1 MARRQ
6 AVRLKKKS
14 GDNLAPAR
22 LTSPLMPSVT
32 PLLVTRAS
40 ARVRPVGALWRLRGY
55 LRPFR
60 RQMIIMLAAALG
72 AVAAE
77 IAIPLLTKSV
87 IDGAIAHGARRLL
100 IPLAL
105 AAVGLGAA
113 VALMNMIRRW
123 IQAGAVAE
131 IEKSM
136 RDDLYAHLQRLP
148 VSFHDN
154 WQSGQLLSRATTDL
168 SSIRRFAGFGLIFLV
183 TNVMTFVAVVALLI
197 NLNWWLGLIT
207 GVVFA
212 PVLPVCIRFEKR
224 YRVLSR
230 RVQDQQGDLATLIEE
245 AATGI
250 RVLKA
255 LGRGRQAAAR
265 HDAQAAEVYRTQVT
279 KAGLLGSFWA
289 LLDLIP
295 NAVIG
300 IIIVLGAIAVSK
312 HSLTLGGLVAF
323 ITLALQLVWP
333 VEALGYIIASGQEA
347 ATAAQRVLEI
357 FDTRPD
363 IADKEQG
370 QFRGVPGYRGLGS
383 AQGAHRGLGSPQG
396 AHRGL
401 GSPQGAHRG
410 LGSPQGAPCPLGPA
424 QPERA
429 VVRAAEQGEASHR
442 GVPPRATH
450 PWVPGPRKSGSCPNG
465 QRSRGHLVFDHVAFS
480 YPGAA
485 EPVLR
490 DIVLDLPPGQTMV
503 LTGAT
508 GSGKSTLL
516 QLVPRLA
523 DASSGVV
530 WLDGTDVRDLPLEQL
545 RAAVGCAFE
554 DATLFSAS
562 VRENV
567 TFGAPNADADAVEAA
582 LTAAQARF
590 AYDLPWGLDT
600 RIGEQGMALSG
611 GQRQRIALARAILA
625 GPDVLILDDPLSALD
640 VHTEERV
647 TRALHEILA
656 GSTALVVAHRPSTV
670 ALADTVALLSGGVI
684 AASGS
689 HRALLTSNPEY
700 AALMDVGDL
709 EASA

>member
-1 MARRQ
+1 
-6 AVRLKKKS
+6 
-14 GDNLAPAR
+14 
-22 LTSPLMPSVT
+22 MPPIS
-32 PLLVTRAS
+32 PLLVPHAS
-40 ARVRPVGALWRLRGY
+40 AKVRPVGALWRLRGY
-55 LRPFR
+55 LKPFR
-60 RQMIIMLAAALG
+60 VQMVVMLVAAFG
-72 AVAAE
+72 AVTAE
-77 IAIPLLTKSV
+77 IIIPLLTKSV
-87 IDGAIAHGARRLL
+87 VDGAIAHGDRRML

-105 AAVGLGAA
+105 AAIGLGIAEA
-113 VALMNMIRRW
+113 MLNLIRRW
-123 IQAGAVAE
+123 IQADSVASM
-131 IEKSM
+131 EKTI
-136 RDDLYAHLQRLP
+136 RDDMYAHLQRLQS
-148 VSFHDN
+148 SFHDN

-168 SSIRRFAGFGLIFLV
+168 SAIRRFAGFGLIFMV
-183 TNVMTFVAVVALLI
+183 TNVMTFAVVVALLI
-197 NLNWWLGLIT
+197 HLNWWLGLVT
-207 GVVFA
+207 GAVFA
-212 PVLPVCIRFEKR
+212 PVLPVCFRFEKR

-230 RVQDQQGDLATLIEE
+230 RVQDQQGDLATLVEE

-255 LGRGRQAAAR
+255 LGRGPLAGVR
-265 HDAQAAEVYRTQVT
+265 HGAQATEVYRTQVQ

-300 IIIVLGAIAVSK
+300 IVIVLGALAVSRG
-312 HSLTLGGLVAF
+312 SLTLGGLVAF

-357 FDTRPD
+357 FD
-363 IADKEQG
+363 
-370 QFRGVPGYRGLGS
+370 
-383 AQGAHRGLGSPQG
+383 
-396 AHRGL
+396 
-401 GSPQGAHRG
+401 
-410 LGSPQGAPCPLGPA
+410 A
-424 QPERA
+424 QPQITDKTQDLDTERA
-429 VVRAAEQGEASHR
+429 VVRALRPAR
-442 GVPPRATH
+442 P
-450 PWVPGPRKSGSCPNG
+450 
-465 QRSRGHLVFDHVAFS
+465 RGHLVFDHVAFT

-490 DIVLDLPPGQTMV
+490 DIVLDLPPGQTVV

-523 DASSGVV
+523 DPTSGAVR
-530 WLDGTDVRDLPLEQL
+530 LDGTDVRDIPLARL

-567 TFGAPNADADAVEAA
+567 MFGAPDADEAAVEAA

-656 GSTALVVAHRPSTV
+656 GATALVVAHRPSTV

-684 AASGS
+684 AATGS
-689 HRALLTSNPEY
+689 HRHLLASNAEY
-700 AALMDVGDL
+700 ADLMDVEDL
-709 EASA
+709 EESA

>member
-1 MARRQ
+1 
-6 AVRLKKKS
+6 
-14 GDNLAPAR
+14 
-22 LTSPLMPSVT
+22 MPSDT
-32 PLLVTRAS
+32 PSLVTHAF

-55 LRPFR
+55 LKPYRIH
-60 RQMIIMLAAALG
+60 MVVMLVAACS

-77 IAIPLLTKSV
+77 IAIPLLTMSV
-87 IDGAIAHGARRLL
+87 VDGAIAHGDKGLL

-105 AAVGLGAA
+105 AAAGLGATE
-113 VALMNMIRRW
+113 ALLNMIRRW
-123 IQAGAVAE
+123 IQSRAVAD
-131 IEKSM
+131 IEKSI
-136 RDDLYAHLQRLP
+136 RDDLYDHLQRLQA
-148 VSFHDN
+148 SFHDN

-183 TNVMTFVAVVALLI
+183 TNVLTFVAVVALLI

-207 GVVFA
+207 GVVFT
-212 PVLPVCIRFEKR
+212 PVLPVCFRFEKR

-245 AATGI
+245 AATGV

-255 LGRGRQAAAR
+255 LGRGRLASAQ
-265 HDAQAAEVYRTQVT
+265 HDTQAAEVCRTQVE

-300 IIIVLGAIAVSK
+300 LIIVLGAVAVSK

-333 VEALGYIIASGQEA
+333 VEAMGYIIASGQEA

-357 FDTRPD
+357 FDSKPEITDKDQEHQAERARVRALRP
-363 IADKEQG
+363 
-370 QFRGVPGYRGLGS
+370 
-383 AQGAHRGLGSPQG
+383 
-396 AHRGL
+396 
-401 GSPQGAHRG
+401 
-410 LGSPQGAPCPLGPA
+410 GPA
-424 QPERA
+424 PA
-429 VVRAAEQGEASHR
+429 
-442 GVPPRATH
+442 
-450 PWVPGPRKSGSCPNG
+450 
-465 QRSRGHLVFDHVAFS
+465 RGHLVFDHVAFS

-490 DIVLDLPPGQTMV
+490 DIVLDLPPGQTVV

-523 DASSGVV
+523 DATGGAVR
-530 WLDGTDVRDLPLEQL
+530 LDGRDVRDIPLERL
-545 RAAVGCAFE
+545 RTAVGCAFE

-567 TFGAPNADADAVEAA
+567 TFGAPDADDDAIEAA

-611 GQRQRIALARAILA
+611 GQRQRVALARAILA

-647 TRALHEILA
+647 TRALHQILA

-684 AASGS
+684 AARGS
-689 HRALLTSNPEY
+689 HRQLLASNAEY
-700 AALMDVGDL
+700 AALMDVEEL
-709 EASA
+709 EESA

>member
-1 MARRQ
+1 
-6 AVRLKKKS
+6 
-14 GDNLAPAR
+14 
-22 LTSPLMPSVT
+22 MPSDT
-32 PLLVTRAS
+32 PPLVTHAF

-55 LRPFR
+55 LKPYRIH
-60 RQMIIMLAAALG
+60 MIVMLAAALG

-87 IDGAIAHGARRLL
+87 VDGAIAHHDRRLL

-113 VALMNMIRRW
+113 EGLLNMIRRW
-123 IQAGAVAE
+123 IQSRAVAD
-131 IEKSM
+131 IEKSI
-136 RDDLYAHLQRLP
+136 RDDLYDHLQRLQA
-148 VSFHDN
+148 SFHDE

-183 TNVMTFVAVVALLI
+183 TNVMTFIAVVALLI

-212 PVLPVCIRFEKR
+212 PVLPVCFRFEKR

-245 AATGI
+245 AATGV

-255 LGRGRQAAAR
+255 LGRGRLAAAR
-265 HDAQAAEVYRTQVT
+265 HGAQAAEVCQTQVE

-300 IIIVLGAIAVSK
+300 LIIVLGAVAVSM

-333 VEALGYIIASGQEA
+333 VEAMGYIIASGQEA

-357 FDTRPD
+357 FDSEPQIT
-363 IADKEQG
+363 DKDQG
-370 QFRGVPGYRGLGS
+370 QGQDRAERGG
-383 AQGAHRGLGSPQG
+383 
-396 AHRGL
+396 
-401 GSPQGAHRG
+401 
-410 LGSPQGAPCPLGPA
+410 
-424 QPERA
+424 
-429 VVRAAEQGEASHR
+429 VRALR
-442 GVPPRATH
+442 PAT
-450 PWVPGPRKSGSCPNG
+450 
-465 QRSRGHLVFDHVAFS
+465 RGHLVFDHVAFS

-490 DIVLDLPPGQTMV
+490 DVVLDLPPGQTVV

-523 DASSGVV
+523 DATAGSVR
-530 WLDGTDVRDLPLEQL
+530 LDGRDVRDIPLGRL
-545 RAAVGCAFE
+545 RTAVGCAFE

-567 TFGAPNADADAVEAA
+567 TFGAPDADEDAIEAA

-647 TRALHEILA
+647 TRALHQILA

-684 AASGS
+684 AARGS
-689 HRALLTSNPEY
+689 HRQLLASNPEY
-700 AALMDVGDL
+700 AALMDVEDL

>member
-1 MARRQ
+1 MHALARGR
-6 AVRLKKKS
+6 
-14 GDNLAPAR
+14 PA
-22 LTSPLMPSVT
+22 
-32 PLLVTRAS
+32 
-40 ARVRPVGALWRLRGY
+40 GALWRLRGY
-55 LRPFR
+55 LKPFR
-60 RQMIIMLAAALG
+60 VQMIVMLAAALG

-87 IDGAIAHGARRLL
+87 VDGAIGHDDKGLL

-105 AAVGLGAA
+105 AAIGLGLAE
-113 VALMNMIRRW
+113 ALLNLIRRW
-123 IQAGAVAE
+123 IQADAVASM
-131 IEKSM
+131 EKTI

-148 VSFHDN
+148 PSFHDD

-168 SSIRRFAGFGLIFLV
+168 SAIRRFAGFGLIFLV
-183 TNVMTFVAVVALLI
+183 TNVMTFIAVVALLI
-197 NLNWWLGLIT
+197 HLNWWLGLVT

-212 PVLPVCIRFEKR
+212 PVLPVCFRFEKR

-230 RVQDQQGDLATLIEE
+230 QVQDQQGDLATVIEE

-255 LGRGRQAAAR
+255 LGRGPQAALLHR
-265 HDAQAAEVYRTQVT
+265 AQATRVYRTQVE
-279 KAGLLGSFWA
+279 KASLLGSFWA

-300 IIIVLGAIAVSK
+300 IIIVLGAVAVSQG
-312 HSLTLGGLVAF
+312 SLSLGGMVAF

-333 VEALGYIIASGQEA
+333 VESLGYIIASGQEA
-347 ATAAQRVLEI
+347 ATAGQRVLEI
-357 FDTRPD
+357 FD
-363 IADKEQG
+363 
-370 QFRGVPGYRGLGS
+370 
-383 AQGAHRGLGSPQG
+383 
-396 AHRGL
+396 
-401 GSPQGAHRG
+401 
-410 LGSPQGAPCPLGPA
+410 A
-424 QPERA
+424 QPEITDKVHSLDAGRVILPA
-429 VVRAAEQGEASHR
+429 PRPAGTPAGGNR
-442 GVPPRATH
+442 G
-450 PWVPGPRKSGSCPNG
+450 G
-465 QRSRGHLVFDHVAFS
+465 LVFDHVTFR

-485 EPVLR
+485 EPILR

-523 DASSGVV
+523 DPTSGAVR
-530 WLDGTDVRDLPLEQL
+530 LDGTDIRDLPLAGL

-554 DATLFSAS
+554 EATLFSAS

-567 TFGAPNADADAVEAA
+567 MFGAPDADADAVEAA

-590 AYDLPWGLDT
+590 AYDLPWGLET
-600 RIGEQGMALSG
+600 RIGEQGIALSG

-625 GPDVLILDDPLSALD
+625 RPDVLILDDPLSALD

-647 TRALHEILA
+647 TRALRKILTGA
-656 GSTALVVAHRPSTV
+656 TALVVAHRPSTV

-684 AASGS
+684 SATGS
-689 HRALLTSNPEY
+689 HRQLLASNPEY
-700 AALMDVGDL
+700 ADLMDSGEL
-709 EASA
+709 EESA

>member
-1 MARRQ
+1 
-6 AVRLKKKS
+6 
-14 GDNLAPAR
+14 
-22 LTSPLMPSVT
+22 MPSVT
-32 PLLVTRAS
+32 PLLVSHAS

-55 LRPFR
+55 LKPFR
-60 RQMIIMLAAALG
+60 TQMIVMLGAALG
-72 AVAAE
+72 AVAAD

-105 AAVGLGAA
+105 AAVGLG
-113 VALMNMIRRW
+113 VAEALLNMIRRW
-123 IQAGAVAE
+123 IQATAVAE
-131 IEKSM
+131 VEKTI
-136 RDDLYAHLQRLP
+136 RDDLYEHLQGLQT
-148 VSFHDN
+148 SFHDR

-168 SSIRRFAGFGLIFLV
+168 SSIRRFAGFGLIFMI
-183 TNVMTFVAVVALLI
+183 TNVITFAAVISLLI
-197 NLNWWLGLIT
+197 RLDWWLGLIT
-207 GVVFA
+207 GLVFV
-212 PVLPVCIRFEKR
+212 PVLPVCLRFEKR
-224 YRVLSR
+224 YKVLSR
-230 RVQDQQGDLATLIEE
+230 RVQDQEGDLATLIEE

-265 HDAQAAEVYRTQVT
+265 HGAQAAEVYQTQVE
-279 KAGLLGSFWA
+279 KASMLGSFWA

-300 IIIVLGAIAVSK
+300 IIIVLGAVAVAG
-312 HSLTLGGLVAF
+312 HSLSLGGLVAF

-357 FDTRPD
+357 FDTQPEIKDKDQDHAERPRVL
-363 IADKEQG
+363 A
-370 QFRGVPGYRGLGS
+370 PGSRPQS
-383 AQGAHRGLGSPQG
+383 PAVTGSP
-396 AHRGL
+396 AATEGL
-401 GSPQGAHRG
+401 RAPSP
-410 LGSPQGAPCPLGPA
+410 APA
-424 QPERA
+424 W
-429 VVRAAEQGEASHR
+429 H
-442 GVPPRATH
+442 
-450 PWVPGPRKSGSCPNG
+450 
-465 QRSRGHLVFDHVAFS
+465 RGHLVFDHVAFS

-490 DIVLDLPPGQTMV
+490 DVVLDLPPGKTVV

-508 GSGKSTLL
+508 GAGKSTLL

-523 DASSGVV
+523 DASSGSVR
-530 WLDGTDVRDLPLEQL
+530 LDGTDIRDLPLERL
-545 RAAVGCAFE
+545 RTAVGCAFE

-567 TFGAPNADADAVEAA
+567 TFGAPDADEDAVEAA

-590 AYDLPWGLDT
+590 AFDLPWGLDT

-689 HRALLTSNPEY
+689 HRELLASSREY
-700 AALMDVGDL
+700 AALMDVEGPKGL

>member
-1 MARRQ
+1 
-6 AVRLKKKS
+6 
-14 GDNLAPAR
+14 
-22 LTSPLMPSVT
+22 MPPVS
-32 PLLVTRAS
+32 PLLVTHAS

-55 LRPFR
+55 LKPFR
-60 RQMIIMLAAALG
+60 VQMVVMLAAALG
-72 AVAAE
+72 AVTAE
-77 IAIPLLTKSV
+77 ICIPLLTKSV
-87 IDGAIAHGARRLL
+87 VDGAIARGARRLL

-105 AAVGLGAA
+105 AAVGLGTAE
-113 VALMNMIRRW
+113 ALLNLIRRW
-123 IQAGAVAE
+123 IQADAVASM
-131 IEKSM
+131 EKTI
-136 RDDLYAHLQRLP
+136 RDDMYAHLQRLQA
-148 VSFHDN
+148 SFHDN

-168 SSIRRFAGFGLIFLV
+168 SSIRRFAGFGLIFMV

-197 NLNWWLGLIT
+197 HLNWWLGLVT
-207 GVVFA
+207 GAVFA
-212 PVLPVCIRFEKR
+212 PVLPVCLRFEKR

-230 RVQDQQGDLATLIEE
+230 RVQDEQGDLATLIEE

-265 HDAQAAEVYRTQVT
+265 HDVQATKVYRTQVE

-300 IIIVLGAIAVSK
+300 IVIVLGALAVSTR
-312 HSLTLGGLVAF
+312 SLTLGGLVAF

-357 FDTRPD
+357 FD
-363 IADKEQG
+363 
-370 QFRGVPGYRGLGS
+370 
-383 AQGAHRGLGSPQG
+383 
-396 AHRGL
+396 
-401 GSPQGAHRG
+401 
-410 LGSPQGAPCPLGPA
+410 A
-424 QPERA
+424 QPEITDKTQALEAERS
-429 VVRAAEQGEASHR
+429 VVRALRPAGLYTSGGNDPVGLAACGGGPE
-442 GVPPRATH
+442 PPRAF
-450 PWVPGPRKSGSCPNG
+450 GGLK
-465 QRSRGHLVFDHVAFS
+465 RSRGHLVFDHVAFR

-490 DIVLDLPPGQTMV
+490 DIVLDLPPGQTVV

-523 DASSGVV
+523 DVTSGSVR
-530 WLDGTDVRDLPLEQL
+530 LDGTDIRDVPLARL

-567 TFGAPNADADAVEAA
+567 LFGAPDADEAAVEAA

-590 AYDLPWGLDT
+590 AFDLPWGLDT

-656 GSTALVVAHRPSTV
+656 GATALVVAHRPSTV

-684 AASGS
+684 AATGS
-689 HRALLTSNPEY
+689 HRQLLATNAEY
-700 AALMDVGDL
+700 ADLMDLEDL
-709 EASA
+709 EETA

>member
-1 MARRQ
+1 
-6 AVRLKKKS
+6 
-14 GDNLAPAR
+14 
-22 LTSPLMPSVT
+22 MPSVT
-32 PLLVTRAS
+32 PSLVTHAF

-55 LRPFR
+55 LKPYRT
-60 RQMIIMLAAALG
+60 QMIVMLAAALG
-72 AVAAE
+72 AVTAE
-77 IAIPLLTKSV
+77 IVIPLLTKSV
-87 IDGAIAHGARRLL
+87 VDGAIAHRDKSLL

-105 AAVGLGAA
+105 AAIGLGASEG
-113 VALMNMIRRW
+113 LLNMIRRW
-123 IQAGAVAE
+123 IQSGAVAN
-131 IEKSM
+131 IEKAI
-136 RDDLYAHLQRLP
+136 RDNLYAHLQRLQA
-148 VSFHDN
+148 SFHDE

-183 TNVMTFVAVVALLI
+183 TNIMTFVAVVALLI
-197 NLNWWLGLIT
+197 NLNWWLGLVT

-212 PVLPVCIRFEKR
+212 PVLPVCIRFERR

-245 AATGI
+245 AATGV

-265 HDAQAAEVYRTQVT
+265 HDAQAAEVCRTQVE

-300 IIIVLGAIAVSK
+300 LIIVLGAVAVST

-333 VEALGYIIASGQEA
+333 VEAMGYIIAAGQEA

-357 FDTRPD
+357 FDTDPE
-363 IADKEQG
+363 ITDKI
-370 QFRGVPGYRGLGS
+370 S
-383 AQGAHRGLGSPQG
+383 
-396 AHRGL
+396 
-401 GSPQGAHRG
+401 
-410 LGSPQGAPCPLGPA
+410 
-424 QPERA
+424 PERA
-429 VVRAAEQGEASHR
+429 GVHALTPGR
-442 GVPPRATH
+442 GPRWA
-450 PWVPGPRKSGSCPNG
+450 VPGARLPAPAAGT
-465 QRSRGHLVFDHVAFS
+465 RGHLVFDHVAFC

-490 DIVLDLPPGQTMV
+490 DIVLDLTPGQTLV

-523 DASSGVV
+523 DVTSGSVR
-530 WLDGTDVRDLPLEQL
+530 LDGADVRDLPLERL
-545 RAAVGCAFE
+545 RQAVGCAFE

-567 TFGAPNADADAVEAA
+567 MFGAPDADDEAVEAA

-625 GPDVLILDDPLSALD
+625 RPDVLILDDPLSALD

-689 HRALLTSNPEY
+689 HRQLLASNPEY
-700 AALMDVGDL
+700 AALMDVEDL

>member
-1 MARRQ
+1 M
-6 AVRLKKKS
+6 VV
-14 GDNLAPAR
+14 
-22 LTSPLMPSVT
+22 M
-32 PLLVTRAS
+32 LV
-40 ARVRPVGALWRLRGY
+40 
-55 LRPFR
+55 
-60 RQMIIMLAAALG
+60 AACS

-77 IAIPLLTKSV
+77 IAIPLLTMSV
-87 IDGAIAHGARRLL
+87 VDGAIAHGDKGLL

-105 AAVGLGAA
+105 AAAGLGATE
-113 VALMNMIRRW
+113 ALLNMIRRW
-123 IQAGAVAE
+123 IQSRAVAD
-131 IEKSM
+131 IEKSI
-136 RDDLYAHLQRLP
+136 RDDLYDHLQRLQA
-148 VSFHDN
+148 SFHDN

-183 TNVMTFVAVVALLI
+183 TNVLTFVAVVALLI

-207 GVVFA
+207 GVVFT
-212 PVLPVCIRFEKR
+212 PVLPVCFRFEKR

-245 AATGI
+245 AATGV

-255 LGRGRQAAAR
+255 LGRGRLASAR
-265 HDAQAAEVYRTQVT
+265 HDTQAAEVCRTQVE

-300 IIIVLGAIAVSK
+300 LIIVLGAVAVSK

-333 VEALGYIIASGQEA
+333 VEAMGYIIASGQEA

-357 FDTRPD
+357 FDSKPEITDKDQEHQAERARVRALRP
-363 IADKEQG
+363 
-370 QFRGVPGYRGLGS
+370 
-383 AQGAHRGLGSPQG
+383 
-396 AHRGL
+396 
-401 GSPQGAHRG
+401 
-410 LGSPQGAPCPLGPA
+410 GPA
-424 QPERA
+424 PA
-429 VVRAAEQGEASHR
+429 
-442 GVPPRATH
+442 
-450 PWVPGPRKSGSCPNG
+450 
-465 QRSRGHLVFDHVAFS
+465 RGHLVFDHVAFS

-490 DIVLDLPPGQTMV
+490 DIVLDLPPGQTVV

-523 DASSGVV
+523 DATGGAVR
-530 WLDGTDVRDLPLEQL
+530 LDGRDVRDIPLERL
-545 RAAVGCAFE
+545 RTAVGCAFE

-567 TFGAPNADADAVEAA
+567 TFGAPDADDDAIEAA

-611 GQRQRIALARAILA
+611 GQRQRVALARAILA

-647 TRALHEILA
+647 TRALHQILA

-684 AASGS
+684 AARGS
-689 HRALLTSNPEY
+689 HRQLLASNPEY
-700 AALMDVGDL
+700 AALMDVEEL
-709 EASA
+709 EESA

>member
-1 MARRQ
+1 M
-6 AVRLKKKS
+6 V
-14 GDNLAPAR
+14 
-22 LTSPLMPSVT
+22 V
-32 PLLVTRAS
+32 
-40 ARVRPVGALWRLRGY
+40 
-55 LRPFR
+55 
-60 RQMIIMLAAALG
+60 MLAAALG

-77 IAIPLLTKSV
+77 ICIPLLTESV
-87 IDGAIAHGARRLL
+87 INGAIAHDDRQLL

-105 AAVGLGAA
+105 AAIGLGTAE
-113 VALMNMIRRW
+113 ALLNFIRRW
-123 IQAGAVAE
+123 IQADAVASM
-131 IEKSM
+131 EKTI
-136 RDDLYAHLQRLP
+136 RDDMYAHLQRLQA
-148 VSFHDN
+148 SFHDN

-197 NLNWWLGLIT
+197 HLNWWLGLIT
-207 GVVFA
+207 GAVFA
-212 PVLPVCIRFEKR
+212 PVLPVCFRFEKR

-255 LGRGRQAAAR
+255 LGRGPQAAVR
-265 HDAQAAEVYRTQVT
+265 HGVQATEVYRTQVE

-300 IIIVLGAIAVSK
+300 IIIVLGTLAVSTG
-312 HSLTLGGLVAF
+312 SLTLGGLVAF

-357 FDTRPD
+357 FD
-363 IADKEQG
+363 
-370 QFRGVPGYRGLGS
+370 
-383 AQGAHRGLGSPQG
+383 
-396 AHRGL
+396 
-401 GSPQGAHRG
+401 
-410 LGSPQGAPCPLGPA
+410 A
-424 QPERA
+424 QPEITDKTQDLDTERS
-429 VVRAAEQGEASHR
+429 VVRALRPAAAR
-442 GVPPRATH
+442 D
-450 PWVPGPRKSGSCPNG
+450 PGPSPQAARSTR
-465 QRSRGHLVFDHVAFS
+465 RSRGHLVFDHVTFR

-490 DIVLDLPPGQTMV
+490 DIVLDLPPGQTVV

-523 DASSGVV
+523 DATSGSVR
-530 WLDGTDVRDLPLEQL
+530 LNDTDIRDIPLARL

-567 TFGAPNADADAVEAA
+567 MFGAPDADEAAVEAA

-656 GSTALVVAHRPSTV
+656 GATALVVAHRPSTV

-684 AASGS
+684 AATGS
-689 HRALLTSNPEY
+689 HRHLLATNSEY
-700 AALMDVGDL
+700 ADLMDIRDL
-709 EASA
+709 EATA

>member
-1 MARRQ
+1 MPP
-6 AVRLKKKS
+6 V
-14 GDNLAPAR
+14 
-22 LTSPLMPSVT
+22 SPLP
-32 PLLVTRAS
+32 VTRAS

-55 LRPFR
+55 LKPFR
-60 RQMIIMLAAALG
+60 TQMIVMLGAALG
-72 AVAAE
+72 AVTAE
-77 IAIPLLTKSV
+77 IAIPLLTKAV
-87 IDGAIAHGARRLL
+87 IDGAIAHGDKRLL

-105 AAVGLGAA
+105 AAIGLGVA
-113 VALMNMIRRW
+113 VALLNMIRRW
-123 IQAGAVAE
+123 IQSTAVAQ
-131 IEKSM
+131 IEKSI
-136 RDDLYAHLQRLP
+136 RDDLYAHLQRLQAA
-148 VSFHDN
+148 FHDQ

-197 NLNWWLGLIT
+197 SLNWWLGLIT
-207 GVVFA
+207 GAVFT
-212 PVLPVCIRFEKR
+212 PVLPVCMRFEKR

-255 LGRGRQAAAR
+255 LGRGQQSAAR
-265 HDAQAAEVYRTQVT
+265 HDAQATEVYQTQVA
-279 KAGLLGSFWA
+279 KADLLGSFWA

-295 NAVIG
+295 NGVIG
-300 IIIVLGAIAVSK
+300 IIIVLGAFAVSK
-312 HSLTLGGLVAF
+312 HTLTISGLVAF
-323 ITLALQLVWP
+323 ITLALELVWP

-357 FDTRPD
+357 FDT
-363 IADKEQG
+363 
-370 QFRGVPGYRGLGS
+370 
-383 AQGAHRGLGSPQG
+383 
-396 AHRGL
+396 
-401 GSPQGAHRG
+401 
-410 LGSPQGAPCPLGPA
+410 
-424 QPERA
+424 QPEITDEDQEDAERS
-429 VVRAAEQGEASHR
+429 VVRAAEPRQA
-442 GVPPRATH
+442 PPERT
-450 PWVPGPRKSGSCPNG
+450 
-465 QRSRGHLVFDHVAFS
+465 RGHLRFDHVAFS

-490 DIVLDLPPGQTMV
+490 DVVLDLPPGQTVV

-508 GSGKSTLL
+508 GAGKSTLL

-523 DASSGVV
+523 DASSGSVR
-530 WLDGTDVRDLPLEQL
+530 LDGTDVRDLPLEQL
-545 RAAVGCAFE
+545 RMAVGCAFE

-567 TFGAPNADADAVEAA
+567 MFGAPGADDAAVEAA

-590 AYDLPWGLDT
+590 AFDLPWGLDT

-670 ALADTVALLSGGVI
+670 ALADRVALLSGGVI

-689 HRALLTSNPEY
+689 HRELLAANPEY
-700 AALMDVGDL
+700 AALMDTQGL
-709 EASA
+709 EESA

>member
-1 MARRQ
+1 
-6 AVRLKKKS
+6 
-14 GDNLAPAR
+14 
-22 LTSPLMPSVT
+22 MPSDT
-32 PLLVTRAS
+32 PSLVTHAF

-55 LRPFR
+55 LKPYRIH
-60 RQMIIMLAAALG
+60 MIVMFAAAFG
-72 AVAAE
+72 AVTAE
-77 IAIPLLTKSV
+77 IVIPLLTKSV
-87 IDGAIAHGARRLL
+87 VDGAIAHHDRRLL

-105 AAVGLGAA
+105 AAAGLGASE
-113 VALMNMIRRW
+113 ALLNMIRRW
-123 IQAGAVAE
+123 IQSRAVAD
-131 IEKSM
+131 IEKSI
-136 RDDLYAHLQRLP
+136 RDDLYAHLQRLQA
-148 VSFHDN
+148 SFHDS

-183 TNVMTFVAVVALLI
+183 TNIMTFVAVVALLI
-197 NLNWWLGLIT
+197 NLNWWLGLVT

-212 PVLPVCIRFEKR
+212 PVLPVCFRFEKR

-245 AATGI
+245 AATGV

-255 LGRGRQAAAR
+255 LGRGRLAATR
-265 HDAQAAEVYRTQVT
+265 YDVQAAEVCQTQVE

-300 IIIVLGAIAVSK
+300 LIIVLGAVAVST

-333 VEALGYIIASGQEA
+333 VEAMGYIIASGQEA

-357 FDTRPD
+357 FDTAPE
-363 IADKEQG
+363 ITDKDQG
-370 QFRGVPGYRGLGS
+370 QDPAERGGARALRS
-383 AQGAHRGLGSPQG
+383 A
-396 AHRGL
+396 
-401 GSPQGAHRG
+401 
-410 LGSPQGAPCPLGPA
+410 
-424 QPERA
+424 
-429 VVRAAEQGEASHR
+429 
-442 GVPPRATH
+442 T
-450 PWVPGPRKSGSCPNG
+450 
-465 QRSRGHLVFDHVAFS
+465 RGHLVFDHVAFS

-490 DIVLDLPPGQTMV
+490 DVVLDLPPGQTVV

-523 DASSGVV
+523 DATAGSVR
-530 WLDGTDVRDLPLEQL
+530 LDGRDVRDIPLERL
-545 RAAVGCAFE
+545 RTAVGCAFE

-567 TFGAPNADADAVEAA
+567 TFGAPGADEDAIEAA

-647 TRALHEILA
+647 TRALHQILA

-684 AASGS
+684 AARGS
-689 HRALLTSNPEY
+689 HRQLLASNPEY
-700 AALMDVGDL
+700 AALMDVEDL
-709 EASA
+709 EEIA

>member
-1 MARRQ
+1 
-6 AVRLKKKS
+6 
-14 GDNLAPAR
+14 
-22 LTSPLMPSVT
+22 MPSVT
-32 PLLVTRAS
+32 PSLVTHAS

-55 LRPFR
+55 LKPYRTQLIVMFV
-60 RQMIIMLAAALG
+60 AALG

-77 IAIPLLTKSV
+77 IAIPLLIKV
-87 IDGAIAHGARRLL
+87 VVDGAIAHRDKSLL
-100 IPLAL
+100 IPLSL
-105 AAVGLGAA
+105 AAIALGAS
-113 VALMNMIRRW
+113 VGALNMIRRW
-123 IQAGAVAE
+123 IQAGAVAN
-131 IEKSM
+131 IEKSI
-136 RDDLYAHLQRLP
+136 RDDLYAHLQRLQA
-148 VSFHDN
+148 SFHDD

-183 TNVMTFVAVVALLI
+183 TNIMTFVAVVALLI
-197 NLNWWLGLIT
+197 HLNWWLGLIT

-212 PVLPVCIRFEKR
+212 PVLPVCFRFEKR

-230 RVQDQQGDLATLIEE
+230 RVQDQQGDLATVIEE
-245 AATGI
+245 AATGV

-255 LGRGRQAAAR
+255 LGRGRQASAR
-265 HDAQAAEVYRTQVT
+265 HDAQAAEVCRTQVE

-300 IIIVLGAIAVSK
+300 LIIVLGAIAVST

-323 ITLALQLVWP
+323 ITLALELVWP
-333 VEALGYIIASGQEA
+333 VEAMGYIIASGQEA

-357 FDTRPD
+357 FDTEPE
-363 IADKEQG
+363 IIDKDPG
-370 QFRGVPGYRGLGS
+370 QDS
-383 AQGAHRGLGSPQG
+383 
-396 AHRGL
+396 
-401 GSPQGAHRG
+401 
-410 LGSPQGAPCPLGPA
+410 
-424 QPERA
+424 PERA
-429 VVRAAEQGEASHR
+429 GVRALAPGR
-442 GVPPRATH
+442 GPRRA
-450 PWVPGPRKSGSCPNG
+450 VPGPREPATAAST
-465 QRSRGHLVFDHVAFS
+465 RGHLVFDHVAFC

-490 DIVLDLPPGQTMV
+490 DIVLDLPPGQTLV

-523 DASSGVV
+523 DATSGSVR
-530 WLDGTDVRDLPLEQL
+530 LDGTDVRDVPLERL
-545 RAAVGCAFE
+545 RKAVGCAFE

-567 TFGAPNADADAVEAA
+567 TFGAPDADEDAVEAA

-670 ALADTVALLSGGVI
+670 ALGDTVALLSGGVI

-689 HRALLTSNPEY
+689 HRQLLASNQEY
-700 AALMDVGDL
+700 AALMDVENL

>member
-1 MARRQ
+1 MPP
-6 AVRLKKKS
+6 V
-14 GDNLAPAR
+14 
-22 LTSPLMPSVT
+22 SPSPVA
-32 PLLVTRAS
+32 RAS
-40 ARVRPVGALWRLRGY
+40 ARVRPAGALWRLRGY
-55 LRPFR
+55 LKPFR
-60 RQMIIMLAAALG
+60 VQMVVMFAAAFG
-72 AVAAE
+72 AVTAE
-77 IAIPLLTKSV
+77 ICIPLLTKV
-87 IDGAIAHGARRLL
+87 VVDGAIAHGARRLL

-105 AAVGLGAA
+105 AAIGLGMAE
-113 VALMNMIRRW
+113 ALLNLIRRW
-123 IQAGAVAE
+123 IQADAVASM
-131 IEKSM
+131 EKTI
-136 RDDLYAHLQRLP
+136 RDDMYAHLQRLQA
-148 VSFHDN
+148 SFHDN

-168 SSIRRFAGFGLIFLV
+168 SAIRRFAGFGLIFMV
-183 TNVMTFVAVVALLI
+183 TNVMTFAAVVALLI
-197 NLNWWLGLIT
+197 RLNWWLGLVT

-212 PVLPVCIRFEKR
+212 PVLPVCFRFEKR

-265 HDAQAAEVYRTQVT
+265 HDAQATEVYRTQVE
-279 KAGLLGSFWA
+279 KASLLGSFWA

-300 IIIVLGAIAVSK
+300 LVIVLGALAVSGG
-312 HSLTLGGLVAF
+312 SLTLGGLVAF

-357 FDTRPD
+357 FDARPEITDKTKD
-363 IADKEQG
+363 IDT
-370 QFRGVPGYRGLGS
+370 
-383 AQGAHRGLGSPQG
+383 
-396 AHRGL
+396 
-401 GSPQGAHRG
+401 
-410 LGSPQGAPCPLGPA
+410 
-424 QPERA
+424 ERA
-429 VVRAAEQGEASHR
+429 VVRALRPAG
-442 GVPPRATH
+442 PPPPQAAR
-450 PWVPGPRKSGSCPNG
+450 SIE
-465 QRSRGHLVFDHVAFS
+465 RSRGHLVFDHVAFR

-490 DIVLDLPPGQTMV
+490 DIVLDLPPGQTVV

-508 GSGKSTLL
+508 GAGKSTLL

-523 DASSGVV
+523 DPTAGSVR
-530 WLDGTDVRDLPLEQL
+530 LDGTDIRDIPLPRL

-567 TFGAPNADADAVEAA
+567 MFGAPDADEAAVEAA

-656 GSTALVVAHRPSTV
+656 GATALVVAHRPSTV

-684 AASGS
+684 AATGS
-689 HRALLTSNPEY
+689 HRHLLATNAEY
-700 AALMDVGDL
+700 ADLMDVEDL
-709 EASA
+709 EESA

>member
-1 MARRQ
+1 
-6 AVRLKKKS
+6 
-14 GDNLAPAR
+14 
-22 LTSPLMPSVT
+22 MPSDT
-32 PLLVTRAS
+32 PSLVTHAF
-40 ARVRPVGALWRLRGY
+40 ARVRPAGALWRLRGY
-55 LRPFR
+55 LKPYRIH
-60 RQMIIMLAAALG
+60 MIVMLAAACS

-87 IDGAIAHGARRLL
+87 VDGAIAHGDRGLL

-105 AAVGLGAA
+105 AAAGLGATE
-113 VALMNMIRRW
+113 ALLNMIRRW
-123 IQAGAVAE
+123 IQSRAVAD
-131 IEKSM
+131 IEKSI
-136 RDDLYAHLQRLP
+136 RDDLYAHLQRLQA
-148 VSFHDN
+148 SFHDN

-183 TNVMTFVAVVALLI
+183 TNVLTFVAVVALLI

-212 PVLPVCIRFEKR
+212 PVLPVCFRFEKR

-245 AATGI
+245 AATGV

-255 LGRGRQAAAR
+255 LGRGRLASAR
-265 HDAQAAEVYRTQVT
+265 HDTQAAEVCRTQVE

-300 IIIVLGAIAVSK
+300 LIIVLGAVAVSE

-333 VEALGYIIASGQEA
+333 VEAMGYIIASGQEA

-357 FDTRPD
+357 FDSKPEITDKDHEHQAERARVRALRP
-363 IADKEQG
+363 
-370 QFRGVPGYRGLGS
+370 
-383 AQGAHRGLGSPQG
+383 
-396 AHRGL
+396 
-401 GSPQGAHRG
+401 
-410 LGSPQGAPCPLGPA
+410 GPA
-424 QPERA
+424 P
-429 VVRAAEQGEASHR
+429 
-442 GVPPRATH
+442 T
-450 PWVPGPRKSGSCPNG
+450 
-465 QRSRGHLVFDHVAFS
+465 RGHLVFDHVAFS

-490 DIVLDLPPGQTMV
+490 DIVLDLPPGQTVV

-523 DASSGVV
+523 DATGGAVR
-530 WLDGTDVRDLPLEQL
+530 LDGRDVRDIPLERL
-545 RAAVGCAFE
+545 RTAVGCAFE

-567 TFGAPNADADAVEAA
+567 TFGAPDADDDAVEAA

-647 TRALHEILA
+647 TRALHQILA

-684 AASGS
+684 AARGS
-689 HRALLTSNPEY
+689 HRQLLASNAEY
-700 AALMDVGDL
+700 AALMDVEEL
-709 EASA
+709 EESA

>member
-1 MARRQ
+1 
-6 AVRLKKKS
+6 
-14 GDNLAPAR
+14 
-22 LTSPLMPSVT
+22 MPSVT
-32 PLLVTRAS
+32 PSLVTHAS

-55 LRPFR
+55 LKPYRTQLIVMF
-60 RQMIIMLAAALG
+60 AAALG

-77 IAIPLLTKSV
+77 IAIPLLTKAV
-87 IDGAIAHGARRLL
+87 VDGAIAHSDKSLL
-100 IPLAL
+100 IPLSL
-105 AAVGLGAA
+105 AAIALGAS
-113 VALMNMIRRW
+113 VGALNMIRRW
-123 IQAGAVAE
+123 IQAGAVAN
-131 IEKSM
+131 IEKSI
-136 RDDLYAHLQRLP
+136 RDDLYAHLQRLQA
-148 VSFHDN
+148 SFHDD

-183 TNVMTFVAVVALLI
+183 TNIMTFVAVVALLI
-197 NLNWWLGLIT
+197 HLNWWLGLIT

-212 PVLPVCIRFEKR
+212 PVLPVCFRFEKR

-230 RVQDQQGDLATLIEE
+230 RVQDQQGDLATVIEE

-255 LGRGRQAAAR
+255 LGRGRQASAR
-265 HDAQAAEVYRTQVT
+265 HDAQAAEVCRTQVE

-300 IIIVLGAIAVSK
+300 LIIVLGAIAVST

-323 ITLALQLVWP
+323 ITLALELVWP
-333 VEALGYIIASGQEA
+333 VEAMGYIIASGQEA

-357 FDTRPD
+357 FDTEPE
-363 IADKEQG
+363 ITDKDKG
-370 QFRGVPGYRGLGS
+370 QD
-383 AQGAHRGLGSPQG
+383 A
-396 AHRGL
+396 
-401 GSPQGAHRG
+401 
-410 LGSPQGAPCPLGPA
+410 
-424 QPERA
+424 PERA
-429 VVRAAEQGEASHR
+429 GLHALAPGR
-442 GVPPRATH
+442 GPRPA
-450 PWVPGPRKSGSCPNG
+450 VPGPREHAPPAGT
-465 QRSRGHLVFDHVAFS
+465 RGHLVFDHVAFS

-490 DIVLDLPPGQTMV
+490 DIVLDLTPGQTLV

-523 DASSGVV
+523 DATSGSVR
-530 WLDGTDVRDLPLEQL
+530 LDGTDVRDVPLERL
-545 RAAVGCAFE
+545 RQAVGCAFE

-567 TFGAPNADADAVEAA
+567 TFGAPDADDEAVEAA

-625 GPDVLILDDPLSALD
+625 RPDVLILDDPLSALD

-689 HRALLTSNPEY
+689 HRQLLASNPEY
-700 AALMDVGDL
+700 AALMDVENL

>member
-1 MARRQ
+1 
-6 AVRLKKKS
+6 
-14 GDNLAPAR
+14 
-22 LTSPLMPSVT
+22 MPPVT
-32 PLLVTRAS
+32 PLPVSRAS
-40 ARVRPVGALWRLRGY
+40 VRVRPVGALWRLRGY

-60 RQMIIMLAAALG
+60 VQLIVMFAAAFG
-72 AVAAE
+72 AVAA
-77 IAIPLLTKSV
+77 AISVPLLTKAV
-87 IDGAIAHGARRLL
+87 IDGAVAHGVRHLL

-113 VALMNMIRRW
+113 EALLNMTRRW
-123 IQAGAVAE
+123 VQSRAVAE
-131 IEKSM
+131 IEKSI

-148 VSFHDN
+148 TSFHDQ

-183 TNVMTFVAVVALLI
+183 TNVMTFCAVVALLI
-197 NLNWWLGLIT
+197 QLNWWLGLIT
-207 GVVFA
+207 GLVFFPVV
-212 PVLPVCIRFEKR
+212 PVCIRFERR

-230 RVQDQQGDLATLIEE
+230 RVQDQEGDLATLIEE

-265 HDAQAAEVYRTQVT
+265 HGRQAEEVYRTQVE
-279 KAGLLGSFWA
+279 KAGMLGSFWA
-289 LLDLIP
+289 ILDLIP

-300 IIIVLGAIAVSK
+300 IIVVLGAIAVSRG
-312 HSLTLGGLVAF
+312 SLSLGGLVAF

-357 FDTRPD
+357 FDTAPE
-363 IADKEQG
+363 ITDKDHNH
-370 QFRGVPGYRGLGS
+370 L
-383 AQGAHRGLGSPQG
+383 A
-396 AHRGL
+396 
-401 GSPQGAHRG
+401 
-410 LGSPQGAPCPLGPA
+410 
-424 QPERA
+424 ERA
-429 VVRAAEQGEASHR
+429 VVRALRPGASAR
-442 GVPPRATH
+442 V
-450 PWVPGPRKSGSCPNG
+450 VPGPRGSLG
-465 QRSRGHLVFDHVAFS
+465 SSSRGHLVFDHVSFG

-490 DIVLDLPPGQTMV
+490 DIVLDLAPGQTMV

-508 GSGKSTLL
+508 GAGKSTLL
-516 QLVPRLA
+516 QLIPRLA
-523 DASSGVV
+523 EVSSGAVL
-530 WLDGTDVRDLPLEQL
+530 LDGTDVRDLPLAEL
-545 RAAVGCAFE
+545 RTAVGCAFE

-567 TFGAPNADADAVEAA
+567 AFGAPDADADAVEAA

-625 GPDVLILDDPLSALD
+625 RPDVLILDDPLSALD
-640 VHTEERV
+640 VHTEARV
-647 TRALHEILA
+647 TQALHEILA

-684 AASGS
+684 AATGS
-689 HRALLTSNPEY
+689 HRELLSSNAEY
-700 AALMDVGDL
+700 AALMDVEDL
-709 EASA
+709 EESA